1 MNNFTNMGLTQEQY
15 DCLLS
20 DYNKSFTNNA
30 HLIIIGE
37 MITAAVFEDPENT
50 FENIQV
56 MHSTTEGAEML
67 RRIVKDD
74 LGGAGDVIITAL
86 MDDL

>member
-1 MNNFTNMGLTQEQY
+1 MQFQQTTN
-15 DCLLS
+15 
-20 DYNKSFTNNA
+20 NNA

-50 FENIQV
+50 FENIQE

-67 RRIVKDD
+67 RRIVRDD
-74 LGGAGDVIITAL
+74 LGGAGDVITAAL